1 MKNTSAYFL
10 LLLFLLSLSVSQDLQ
25 AKKACK
31 KYLEKL
37 HQVQAKQRNGN
48 SLKQSNKLKE
58 KETKARDNW
67 WACENGKLAK
77 KKKKS
82 KKRQQKKTEKIVRLT
97 PEKNKTTTKAKKA
110 PVTPAPFATQ
120 RAIVLK
126 AEYQGQQQLD
136 WLAFYKQPDKCQQ
149 PKNIKVFAACVEDKR
164 LQQQLFEQ
172 HYQK

>member
-1 MKNTSAYFL
+1 MKNIGGYFL
-10 LLLFLLSLSVSQDLQ
+10 LLSFLLSLGFSQSLQ

-37 HQVQAKQRNGN
+37 HQIQAKQRKGN

-58 KETKARDNW
+58 KETKARDTW

-77 KKKKS
+77 KKSKS
-82 KKRQQKKTEKIVRLT
+82 KKRQQKNPEKIARL
-97 PEKNKTTTKAKKA
+97 PGKKNKTAGNSNKP
-110 PVTPAPFATQ
+110 PVSVVPFASQ

-136 WLAFYKQPDKCQQ
+136 WLAFYKQPAKCQQ
-149 PKNIKVFAACVEDKR
+149 PKNIKVFAACVEDRR

-172 HYQK
+172 NYQK

>member
-1 MKNTSAYFL
+1 MKNRAAYFI
-10 LLLFLLSLSVSQDLQ
+10 LLLFLLSLSFSQALQ

-31 KYLEKL
+31 KYLDKL
-37 HQVQAKQRNGN
+37 HQVQAKQRKGN

-58 KETKARDNW
+58 KETKARDTW

-77 KKKKS
+77 KKKKV
-82 KKRQQKKTEKIVRLT
+82 KKPQQKKPEKIAQLT
-97 PEKNKTTTKAKKA
+97 PKKNKVATKSKKP
-110 PVTPAPFATQ
+110 PVSVVPFATQ

-126 AEYQGQQQLD
+126 GEYQGQQQLD
-136 WLAFYKQPDKCQQ
+136 WLAFYKQPEKCQQ

-172 HYQK
+172 KHQK

>member
-1 MKNTSAYFL
+1 MKNIGAYCL
-10 LLLFLLSLSVSQDLQ
+10 LLSFLLFLSFSQGLQ

-58 KETKARDNW
+58 KETRARDTW

-82 KKRQQKKTEKIVRLT
+82 KKHQRKKTEKIAKLT
-97 PEKNKTTTKAKKA
+97 QEKNKGTTKAKKSPA
-110 PVTPAPFATQ
+110 TPVPFATQ

-164 LQQQLFEQ
+164 LQQQLFEKN
-172 HYQK
+172 YQK